1 MRKITLIGMMGSGK
15 TTIGKILSEQTGISA
30 IDLDDF
36 IENKENESIS
46 EIFKTKGEQYFRT
59 VEANTIKEL
68 TQTTS
73 SQILSLGGG
82 AFENEQT
89 RELLL
94 KNSTVIYLE
103 TTPEEIFKRIQK
115 TNNRPLLKNNMTI
128 EKISEIMTKR
138 KNNYNLAHYKIL
150 TDGKTPSKIAE
161 EILGALEW
169 KN

>member
-15 TTIGKILSEQTGISA
+15 TTIGKILSEKTRFSA
-30 IDLDDF
+30 IDIDNL
-36 IENKENESIS
+36 IEQQEKSCIS
-46 EIFKTKGEQYFRT
+46 EIFNTKGEQYFRT
-59 VEANTIKEL
+59 IEANAIKEL
-68 TQTTS
+68 AQTTS

-103 TTPEEIFKRIQK
+103 TTPEEIFRRIQK

-128 EKISEIMTKR
+128 EKISEIIAKR
-138 KNNYNLAHYKIL
+138 KNNYNLAHHKIL

>member
-30 IDLDDF
+30 IDLDNF

-82 AFENEQT
+82 TFENEQT

-103 TTPEEIFKRIQK
+103 TTPEEIFKRIKK

-138 KNNYNLAHYKIL
+138 KNNYNLAHHKIL

>member
-30 IDLDDF
+30 IDLDNF
-36 IENKENESIS
+36 IENKENKSIS

-103 TTPEEIFKRIQK
+103 TTPEEIFKRIKK

-138 KNNYNLAHYKIL
+138 KNNYNLAHRKIL
-150 TDGKTPSKIAE
+150 TDGKTPSKIAK

>member
-15 TTIGKILSEQTGISA
+15 TTIGKILS
-30 IDLDDF
+30 
-36 IENKENESIS
+36 
-46 EIFKTKGEQYFRT
+46 
-59 VEANTIKEL
+59 
-68 TQTTS
+68 
-73 SQILSLGGG
+73 LGGG
-82 AFENEQT
+82 TFENEQT

-128 EKISEIMTKR
+128 EKISEIIAKR
-138 KNNYNLAHYKIL
+138 KNNYNLAHHKIL

>member
-59 VEANTIKEL
+59 VEAITIKEL

-103 TTPEEIFKRIQK
+103 TTPEEIFKRIKK

-138 KNNYNLAHYKIL
+138 KI
-150 TDGKTPSKIAE
+150 TTI
-161 EILGALEW
+161 
-169 KN
+169 

>member
-30 IDLDDF
+30 IDLDNF
-36 IENKENESIS
+36 IENKENKSIS

-128 EKISEIMTKR
+128 EKISEIMTQR
-138 KNNYNLAHYKIL
+138 KNNYNLAHHKIL

>member
-15 TTIGKILSEQTGISA
+15 TTIGKFLSEKTGFSA
-30 IDLDDF
+30 IDIDNL
-36 IENKENESIS
+36 IEQQEKSCIS
-46 EIFKTKGEQYFRT
+46 EIFNTKGEQYFRT
-59 VEANTIKEL
+59 IEANAIKEL
-68 TQTTS
+68 AQTTS

-103 TTPEEIFKRIQK
+103 TTPEEIFRRIQK

-128 EKISEIMTKR
+128 EKISEIIAKR
-138 KNNYNLAHYKIL
+138 KNNYNLAHHKIL

>member
-30 IDLDDF
+30 IDLDNF
-36 IENKENESIS
+36 IENKENKSIS

-103 TTPEEIFKRIQK
+103 TTPEEIFKRIKKQ
-115 TNNRPLLKNNMTI
+115 I
-128 EKISEIMTKR
+128 IV
-138 KNNYNLAHYKIL
+138 HY
-150 TDGKTPSKIAE
+150 
-161 EILGALEW
+161 
-169 KN
+169 

>member
-30 IDLDDF
+30 IDLDNF
-36 IENKENESIS
+36 IENKENKSIS

-59 VEANTIKEL
+59 VEAITIKEL

-82 AFENEQT
+82 TFENEQT

-128 EKISEIMTKR
+128 EKIFVIMTKR
-138 KNNYNLAHYKIL
+138 KNSYNLAHHKIL

>member
-30 IDLDDF
+30 IDLDNF
-36 IENKENESIS
+36 IENKENKSIS

-59 VEANTIKEL
+59 VEAITIKEL

-103 TTPEEIFKRIQK
+103 TTPEEIFKRIKK

-128 EKISEIMTKR
+128 
-138 KNNYNLAHYKIL
+138 
-150 TDGKTPSKIAE
+150 
-161 EILGALEW
+161 
-169 KN
+169 

>member
-1 MRKITLIGMMGSGK
+1 MKKITLIGMMGSGK
-15 TTIGKILSEQTGISA
+15 TTLGKILSEKTNVSA
-30 IDLDDF
+30 IDIDEL
-36 IENKENESIS
+36 IEQNENSPITD
-46 EIFKTKGEQYFRT
+46 IFKTQGEEYFRKI
-59 VEANTIKEL
+59 EAKTIKEL
-68 TQTTS
+68 INSTNP
-73 SQILSLGGG
+73 QILSLGGG
-82 AFENEQT
+82 TFENEQT

-128 EKISEIMTKR
+128 EKINEIITKR
-138 KNNYNLAHYKIL
+138 KDNYNLAHHKIL

-161 EILGALEW
+161 EILGALGW

>member
-59 VEANTIKEL
+59 VEAITIKEL

-82 AFENEQT
+82 TFENEQT

-128 EKISEIMTKR
+128 EKISEIIAQR
-138 KNNYNLAHYKIL
+138 KNNYNLAHHKIL

>member
-30 IDLDDF
+30 IDLDNF
-36 IENKENESIS
+36 IENKENKSIS

-59 VEANTIKEL
+59 VEAITIKEL

-103 TTPEEIFKRIQK
+103 TTPEEIFKRIKK
-115 TNNRPLLKNNMTI
+115 TNNRPSLKNNMTI
-128 EKISEIMTKR
+128 EKIR
-138 KNNYNLAHYKIL
+138 
-150 TDGKTPSKIAE
+150 
-161 EILGALEW
+161 
-169 KN
+169 

>member
-15 TTIGKILSEQTGISA
+15 TTIGKILSEQTGFSA
-30 IDLDDF
+30 IDIDNL
-36 IENKENESIS
+36 IEQQEKSCIS
-46 EIFKTKGEQYFRT
+46 EIFNTKGEQYFRT

-103 TTPEEIFKRIQK
+103 TTPEEIFRRIQK

-128 EKISEIMTKR
+128 EKISEIIAKR
-138 KNNYNLAHYKIL
+138 KNNYNLAHQKIL

>member
-15 TTIGKILSEQTGISA
+15 TTIGKILSEQTGIYS
-30 IDLDDF
+30 IDLDNF
-36 IENKENESIS
+36 IENKENENIS

-59 VEANTIKEL
+59 AEANTIKEL

-103 TTPEEIFKRIQK
+103 TTPEEIFKRIKK

-138 KNNYNLAHYKIL
+138 KNNYNLAHNKIL

>member
-30 IDLDDF
+30 IDLDNF

-46 EIFKTKGEQYFRT
+46 EIFKTKGEQYFRI
-59 VEANTIKEL
+59 VEANAIKEL
-68 TQTTS
+68 AQTTS

-103 TTPEEIFKRIQK
+103 TTPEEIFRRIQK
-115 TNNRPLLKNNMTI
+115 TNN
-128 EKISEIMTKR
+128 
-138 KNNYNLAHYKIL
+138 YKYL
-150 TDGKTPSKIAE
+150 
-161 EILGALEW
+161 
-169 KN
+169 

>member
-36 IENKENESIS
+36 IENKENKSIS

-59 VEANTIKEL
+59 VEAITIKEL

-128 EKISEIMTKR
+128 EKISEIITKR
-138 KNNYNLAHYKIL
+138 KNNYNLAHHKIL
-150 TDGKTPSKIAE
+150 S
-161 EILGALEW
+161 
-169 KN
+169 

>member
-30 IDLDDF
+30 IDLDNF
-36 IENKENESIS
+36 IENKENENIS

-59 VEANTIKEL
+59 AEANTIKEL

-103 TTPEEIFKRIQK
+103 TTPEEIFKRIKK

-128 EKISEIMTKR
+128 KKISEIMSKR
-138 KNNYNLAHYKIL
+138 KNNYNLAQHKIL

>member
-36 IENKENESIS
+36 IENKENKSIS

-59 VEANTIKEL
+59 VEAITIKEL

-103 TTPEEIFKRIQK
+103 TTPEEIFKRIKK
-115 TNNRPLLKNNMTI
+115 TNNLPLLKNNMTI

-138 KNNYNLAHYKIL
+138 KNNSNLAHHKIL

>member
-15 TTIGKILSEQTGISA
+15 TTIGKILSEKTGFSA
-30 IDLDDF
+30 IDIDNL
-36 IENKENESIS
+36 IEQQEKSCIS
-46 EIFKTKGEQYFRT
+46 EIFNTKGEQYFRT
-59 VEANTIKEL
+59 IEANAIKEL
-68 TQTTS
+68 AQTTS

-103 TTPEEIFKRIQK
+103 TTPEEIFRRIQK

-128 EKISEIMTKR
+128 ENISEIIAKR
-138 KNNYNLAHYKIL
+138 KNNYNLAHHKIL

>member
-1 MRKITLIGMMGSGK
+1 MRKITIIGMMGSGK
-15 TTIGKILSEQTGISA
+15 TTIGKILSEQTGFSA
-30 IDLDDF
+30 IDIDNL
-36 IENKENESIS
+36 IEQQEKSCIS
-46 EIFKTKGEQYFRT
+46 EIFNTKGEQYFRT

-128 EKISEIMTKR
+128 EKISEIIAKR
-138 KNNYNLAHYKIL
+138 KHNYNLAHHKIL

>member
-15 TTIGKILSEQTGISA
+15 TTIGKILSKQTGISA

-36 IENKENESIS
+36 IENKENKSIS

-59 VEANTIKEL
+59 VEAITIKEL

-89 RELLL
+89 REFLL

-103 TTPEEIFKRIQK
+103 TTPEEIFKRIKK

-128 EKISEIMTKR
+128 KKISEIMTER
-138 KNNYNLAHYKIL
+138 KNNYNLAHHKIL